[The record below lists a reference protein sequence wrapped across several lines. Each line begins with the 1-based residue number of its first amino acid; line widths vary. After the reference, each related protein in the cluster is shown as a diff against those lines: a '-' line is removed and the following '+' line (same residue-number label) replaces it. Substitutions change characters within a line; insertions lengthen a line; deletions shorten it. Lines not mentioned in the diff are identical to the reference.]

1 LKPAN
6 ARSAPPASETRATR
20 PDGYSEID
28 LAPLRDSAKRERQLH
43 CYGNDSE
50 ASLAALFREIY
61 LASPDGAPFFAVH
74 ALEQLGYEL
83 TALHALLSSEDG
95 RDLSTEIVLRVVA
108 GLEARA
114 RAGAEIGKRML
125 AANEGGAS

>member
-1 LKPAN
+1 VKHSKAKS
-6 ARSAPPASETRATR
+6 SAPPASETRATS

-28 LAPLRDSAKRERQLH
+28 LAPLRDSKKLERRLH
-43 CYGNDSE
+43 CYGSDSE

-61 LASPDGAPFFAVH
+61 VASDDSPSVAAY

-83 TALHALLSSEDG
+83 TALRVLLESEEG
-95 RDLSTEIVLRVVA
+95 RDLNTTIVLRVLR